1 MLLGTQIELSTQ
13 ASPIPKARVKKN
25 YIKSPL
31 NYIGGKYKI
40 LDQILPLFPKKIDN
54 FIDLFAGGCNVGINT
69 SAKKVYLN
77 DNLTFLIEMFREFKG
92 NDLDHTLNHVKERIE
107 RFELSLTNT
116 EGYTKLQD
124 LYNKNKYPQDL
135 FVLIAYSSNK
145 QIRFNNNHQFNN
157 PFGKNRS
164 SFNKSMEFNLKQFIT
179 ELQRKDI
186 ELSSTCFQDFDLS
199 FLSKNDFVY
208 CDPPYLITTGSYN
221 DGKRGFKG
229 WGEREE
235 LLLLE
240 ILDTLNHNN
249 IKFALSNV
257 LEHKGKSND
266 ILKNWIKNNSNYR
279 VNYLDF
285 NYANSNYQTI
295 VRDKKAS
302 IEVLITNY
310 EPGKSKS
317 TKCLFDD
324 LKT

>member
-1 MLLGTQIELSTQ
+1 MNNTLLIIMLVIIGLFLLSMCYQNNIKNKVIDYDNYNIENFDST
-13 ASPIPKARVKKN
+13 
-25 YIKSPL
+25 
-31 NYIGGKYKI
+31 
-40 LDQILPLFPKKIDN
+40 
-54 FIDLFAGGCNVGINT
+54 
-69 SAKKVYLN
+69 
-77 DNLTFLIEMFREFKG
+77 E
-92 NDLDHTLNHVKERIE
+92 
-107 RFELSLTNT
+107 
-116 EGYTKLQD
+116 
-124 LYNKNKYPQDL
+124 NKNNYNLISNNSFQDGL
-135 FVLIAYSSNK
+135 
-145 QIRFNNNHQFNN
+145 
-157 PFGKNRS
+157 
-164 SFNKSMEFNLKQFIT
+164 NLKQFIT

-221 DGKRGFKG
+221 DGTRGFKG
-229 WGEREE
+229 WGEQEE

-302 IEVLITNY
+302 IEVLITNV
-310 EPGKSKS
+310 
-317 TKCLFDD
+317 
-324 LKT
+324 